1 MAVPLTLAPHE
12 SRFIVIGVLPAG
24 AREPVPT
31 VSTSQTVAG
40 LGGPWSVTLGEK
52 QLSSP
57 LKSWEEM
64 DAGTFAGTAVYK
76 QEFTVAAALPQDK
89 RVYLDL
95 GDVHETA
102 RVQLNGT
109 QLDARP
115 WPPYLWD
122 VTHSIKSGAN
132 TLEVEVQKAPAVERR
147 GAFGASGARSRRS
160 GGGASTTEA
169 GASQGSASTG
179 VPGGPPGGSIP
190 GEPTAPIAASG
201 LLGPV
206 RVLAQ

>member
-1 MAVPLTLAPHE
+1 
-12 SRFIVIGVLPAG
+12 
-24 AREPVPT
+24 VPT

-132 TLEVEVQKAPAVERR
+132 TLEVEVQKEAGLRPQKPVRPRGPPQPAFRAAPRAD
-147 GAFGASGARSRRS
+147 RSRVNQPLQSPHRDCSAQCGCWRS
-160 GGGASTTEA
+160 NRCLKG
-169 GASQGSASTG
+169 
-179 VPGGPPGGSIP
+179 
-190 GEPTAPIAASG
+190 
-201 LLGPV
+201 
-206 RVLAQ
+206 

>member
-1 MAVPLTLAPHE
+1 
-12 SRFIVIGVLPAG
+12 
-24 AREPVPT
+24 
-31 VSTSQTVAG
+31 
-40 LGGPWSVTLGEK
+40 
-52 QLSSP
+52 
-57 LKSWEEM
+57 M

-147 GAFGASGARSRRS
+147 SNRRIGTARPS
-160 GGGASTTEA
+160 A
-169 GASQGSASTG
+169 GAGAVTG
-179 VPGGPPGGSIP
+179 
-190 GEPTAPIAASG
+190 A
-201 LLGPV
+201 
-206 RVLAQ
+206 